1 MGDCPSS
8 EQGRGSSGGSR
19 THLGSTEKPGIEG
32 KLLENASRRRPGWHF
47 QRGGLVLWVLSTL
60 IIYFP
65 IALIDASKVNVC
77 L

>member
-1 MGDCPSS
+1 MGDSPSS
-8 EQGRGSSGGSR
+8 ESSSGLSR
-19 THLGSTEKPGIEG
+19 TYFGSTEKPRIEG
-32 KLLENASRRRPGWHF
+32 KLLENAAKRRPGWHF
-47 QRGGLVLWVLSTL
+47 QRGGLVLWVLSAL